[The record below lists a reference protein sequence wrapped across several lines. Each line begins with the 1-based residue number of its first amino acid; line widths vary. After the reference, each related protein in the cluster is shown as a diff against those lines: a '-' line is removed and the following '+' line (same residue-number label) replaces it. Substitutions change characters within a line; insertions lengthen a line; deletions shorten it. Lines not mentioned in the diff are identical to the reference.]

1 MDLLLIIGFTL
12 FIIISSIYIL
22 KKNILFGILYVFL
35 FIYSIFAEIGYCFFP
50 EFSELIN
57 AYFGKKSFYTFYFYN
72 FFSFSLFFLLFV
84 LFYKKIQKERKYEIK
99 FDKNA
104 SIFLFFI
111 LYILLYYTYLIGY
124 FIFNYNTIDY
134 QNASDPIF
142 LQSSSIFYK
151 TFAIF
156 YKSLVGYGIIF
167 YVQMKLKKTYNRIS
181 YFSFS
186 ALRFLNIFNI
196 IILFII
202 STKIGSRTDILA
214 FIIGVIIFE
223 SINGLNKKTIFYLT
237 SLSLLIGVFLLFLEQ
252 KRLGEVNST
261 VEVTLSQKIL
271 LKDYFAPA
279 HLLFT
284 AINYDF
290 IDPIL
295 VLKSNFANSLILL
308 NVDYLQMPIT
318 ELIAPGVA
326 NRSQGFA
333 FYLFT
338 EGYIFMGFFGFI
350 YNALMLFFGLFI
362 WYKIYNSNFKPFR
375 IMILTIMCTQV
386 ANLARS
392 QSSYF
397 YKDILVIFIP
407 IFLFIYLSSGLR
419 PKFSSFNSKNIF

>member
-1 MDLLLIIGFTL
+1 MDILLIIIFTL
-12 FIIISSIYIL
+12 YIFISATHII
-22 KKNILFGILYVFL
+22 KKNVLFGILYIFL
-35 FIYSIFAEIGYCFFP
+35 FIYSIFAQIGYCFFP
-50 EFSELIN
+50 ELSELIN
-57 AYFGKKSFYTFYFYN
+57 AFFGKKYFYIFYIFNFLSFILFHILFYF
-72 FFSFSLFFLLFV
+72 
-84 LFYKKIQKERKYEIK
+84 FYDKINKFKKYEIVHEK
-99 FDKNA
+99 RVTL
-104 SIFLFFI
+104 FLSFI
-111 LYILLYYTYLIGY
+111 LFILFYYLYLLLYLVSN
-124 FIFNYNTIDY
+124 FNDINY

-142 LQSSSIFYK
+142 LQNSSIFYK
-151 TFAIF
+151 IFAIF

-167 YVQMKLKKTYNRIS
+167 YVQFRSKKLYNKIS
-181 YFSFS
+181 FFSIS
-186 ALRFLNIFNI
+186 ALKFLNILNLIF
-196 IILFII
+196 LFII

-214 FIIGVIIFE
+214 FIIGIIIFE
-223 SINGLNKKTIFYLT
+223 TLNGLTKKKIYTLATTFIFV
-237 SLSLLIGVFLLFLEQ
+237 IIFLLFLEQ
-252 KRLGEVNST
+252 SRLGESNTNADVNLT
-261 VEVTLSQKIL
+261 QKII

-279 HLLFT
+279 HLLYT
-284 AINYDF
+284 AINYNF
-290 IDPIL
+290 IDPFL

-338 EGYIFMGFFGFI
+338 EGYLFMGLLGFI
-350 YNALMLFFGLFI
+350 YNALMLSCGLFI
-362 WYKIYNSNFKPFR
+362 WYIIYNSNLKPFR

-419 PKFSSFNSKNIF
+419 PKLMTR

>member
-1 MDLLLIIGFTL
+1 MDIFLILLFTVFIFFSAIHII
-12 FIIISSIYIL
+12 
-22 KKNILFGILYVFL
+22 KKNVLFGILYTFL
-35 FIYSIFAEIGYCFFP
+35 FIYSIFAQIGYCFFP
-50 EFSELIN
+50 ELSELIS
-57 AYFGKKSFYTFYFYN
+57 AFFGKKYFYIFYTYNFLSFLLFYILFYFYFDRIAN
-72 FFSFSLFFLLFV
+72 FKKYTIVHEKKVSLFLSFIIFIF
-84 LFYKKIQKERKYEIK
+84 FYY
-99 FDKNA
+99 
-104 SIFLFFI
+104 SYL
-111 LYILLYYTYLIGY
+111 LLYLIAN
-124 FIFNYNTIDY
+124 FNDINY

-142 LQSSSIFYK
+142 LENSTIFYK
-151 TFAIF
+151 IFAIF

-167 YVQMKLKKTYNRIS
+167 YVQLRSKFVYNKIS
-181 YFSFS
+181 YFSVS
-186 ALRFLNIFNI
+186 ALKFLNLLN
-196 IILFII
+196 ILFLFVI

-214 FIIGVIIFE
+214 FIIGIIIFE
-223 SINGLNKKTIFYLT
+223 SLNGLTKKTLIF
-237 SLSLLIGVFLLFLEQ
+237 LSFTFIFVTIFLLFLEQ
-252 KRLGEVNST
+252 NRLGEVNSIK
-261 VEVTLSQKIL
+261 EVTLTEKII

-284 AINYDF
+284 AMNYNF
-290 IDPIL
+290 IDPLL

-338 EGYIFMGFFGFI
+338 EGYLFMGFSGFI
-350 YNALMLFFGLFI
+350 YNAFMLLCGLVI
-362 WYKIYNSNFKPFR
+362 WYIIYNSNLKPYR

-419 PKFSSFNSKNIF
+419 PKFVKK